1 MRSAT
6 STYTTPVPKRE
17 DKPRTFAS
25 RAGLRAWLERNHAT
39 AAELNLRMFKVHA
52 SERGVTYREALD
64 EALCFGWIDGV
75 RRAYDEDSFTQRFS
89 PRRSGSR
96 WSLVN
101 RRRMRELQAAGL
113 VAAPGLAAWRAAS
126 RKPTGYS
133 FESKPAVLGRQY
145 LLRLTANPKAHQY
158 YQQQAPWYRRVT
170 THWVMSAKQEETRQR
185 RLQQL
190 IACCEQER
198 AISPVLQRKTSRKKS
213 K

>member
-1 MRSAT
+1 
-6 STYTTPVPKRE
+6 VQKRE
-17 DKPRTFAS
+17 DKPQAFAS
-25 RAGLRAWLERNHAT
+25 RAKFRAWLERNHAR
-39 AAELNLRMFKVHA
+39 ASELNLRLFKVHA
-52 SERGVTYREALD
+52 REHGVTYREALD

-75 RRAYDEDSFTQRFS
+75 RRAYDADSFTQRFS
-89 PRRSGSR
+89 PRRSGSK

-113 VAAPGLAAWRAAS
+113 VAAPGLEAWRAAS

-133 FESKPAVLGRQY
+133 FESKPAALSRKY
-145 LLRLTANPKAHQY
+145 LLQLTANTKAHQY
-158 YQQQAPWYRRVT
+158 YRQQAPWYRRVT

-185 RLQQL
+185 RLAQL

-213 K
+213 T